1 MSGLKTKTIYL
12 NTSDILTSEDNHCD
26 ATFDVSK
33 FGLLATSNQ
42 RLSLSLRRC
51 VLPTRTTYLD
61 ASGVGY
67 IMEFISNEPFTVARP
82 ARAGVTVGSIIK
94 LAISNN
100 VFQPPFVVNGDIL
113 MAIPFYI
120 QNGVDDLIN
129 HLNAGLD
136 FRYADGTNAECVFQM
151 DHESGIVGVSGS
163 PTDKISIDNTFFM
176 PFFENTFTLQGQR
189 IAEILGINTD
199 HSLAPADFTILSVNE
214 ALTQNRDPEV
224 TFTAFIGSEGV
235 LLTTNLNLDS
245 FCSVANGVTNVL
257 SNIPTT
263 LGVTNQFYQLQQDG
277 GETILSQIRS
287 GAIVHDN
294 MNVDDAHKTCSDKRI
309 GNLRL
314 QVRGLDNDL
323 RYCNTNIS
331 YIIEV
336 RWFV

>member
-1 MSGLKTKTIYL
+1 MSGLKQKTLYL
-12 NTSDILTSEDNHCD
+12 NTSDILTSADNHCD
-26 ATFDVSK
+26 ATFDVSR
-33 FGLLATSNQ
+33 FGLTAMSNQ

-61 ASGVGY
+61 TSGVDY
-67 IMEFISNEPFTVARP
+67 VMEFTSNEPFTGARP
-82 ARAGVTVGSIIK
+82 ARAGVTIASIIK
-94 LAISNN
+94 VAITNN
-100 VFQPPFVVNGDIL
+100 IYQPPFVVAGDIL

-120 QNGVDDLIN
+120 QNSVEDLIN
-129 HLNAGLD
+129 HLNIGLD
-136 FRYADGTNAECVFQM
+136 FRYAGDIPADCAFQM
-151 DHESGIVGVSGS
+151 DQETGIVRVSGS
-163 PTDKISIDNTFFM
+163 ATDKISIDNELFM

-199 HSLAPADFTILSVNE
+199 HSLAPVDFTILSVND
-214 ALTQNRDPEV
+214 ALTANRDPEV
-224 TFTAFIGSEGV
+224 TFTAFVGSEGV

-263 LGVTNQFYQLQQDG
+263 LGVQNQFYQLLQDG
-277 GETILSQIRS
+277 GETILSQIRT

-294 MNVDDAHKTCSDKRI
+294 MNVDDSHKTCSDKRI
-309 GNLRL
+309 SNLRL

-323 RYCNTNIS
+323 RFCNTNIS

-336 RWFV
+336 RWFI